1 MNEILSA
8 IEKHL
13 DRKLTVSE
21 LDYYQVIGLE
31 PFCSDKA
38 QIQAALD
45 TARLKIQGS
54 EPSNSLHV
62 VSKLI
67 KQAQTILMDESKKTA
82 YDSQLAKLFESH
94 RKQRELGKP
103 VTASTTASIGILAKS
118 ASKRNSPAP
127 LQDAPPN
134 EDQLLPKGDPM
145 QPFVIPSTDLP
156 ATYGPPNALG
166 NLTVQKR
173 REELSALFPS
183 LLMMSH
189 ATEVPKEQ
197 IPAWLIAADRKP
209 TNPTSTASN
218 TASLSPANNQASI
231 KPQDSPVDLVGQLR
245 KRRQRRNL
253 LGVGGMVLAA
263 ISLLG
268 FASYQFASNRWKVA
282 KAEQEKKM
290 LRQNNANQS
299 PFPGTDQANNK
310 LPELLIK
317 PNAARK
323 GDPNSQQS
331 LPQLPQVNRDPSD
344 SMPAEV
350 KMPAEVDPGKPA
362 QGQPEPGQ
370 SDPEKT
376 DPVVVTPAPMPEP
389 PAKPVPAP
397 MGESPEWKMAM
408 TKARESLSKGDLKEF
423 EPLMT
428 GLLDKA
434 VTKEGKEQTL
444 RLDQAGQLYKI
455 YVESFEEAKRK
466 AKGASSL
473 KVGTAEFSIV
483 EVTPEKLIVRSQGQN
498 KTYQWDKLPLGLAAA
513 LSDLGLSESAPVDVA
528 ARAIY
533 FSLTPFYQEE
543 AKANTLITKR
553 IDGWFER
560 SAGKESVRADIK
572 QFLTDTYE

>member
-13 DRKLTVSE
+13 DRKLKVSE
-21 LDYYQVIGLE
+21 LDYYQIIGLE
-31 PFCSDKA
+31 PFCSDQA

-45 TARLKIQGS
+45 SARLKLQGS
-54 EPSNSLHV
+54 EPSNSLQV

-67 KQAQTILMDESKKTA
+67 KQAQTILLDASKKTA

-94 RKQRELGKP
+94 RKQKELGKP
-103 VTASTTASIGILAKS
+103 ITASATASIGILAKS
-118 ASKRNSPAP
+118 ASKKNSQAP

-189 ATEVPKEQ
+189 STEVPKEQ

-209 TNPTSTASN
+209 TNPTSTVSN

-253 LGVGGMVLAA
+253 LGVGGMILAA

-268 FASYQFASNRWKVA
+268 FASYQFASNRSKVA

-290 LRQNNANQS
+290 LRQNGANQ
-299 PFPGTDQANNK
+299 PPGPGTDQANNK
-310 LPELLIK
+310 LPELVIK
-317 PNAARK
+317 PNADRK
-323 GDPNSQQS
+323 GAPNSQQS

-350 KMPAEVDPGKPA
+350 KMPAEVDP
-362 QGQPEPGQ
+362 
-370 SDPEKT
+370 DKT
-376 DPVVVTPAPMPEP
+376 DPAMVTPAPMPEP
-389 PAKPVPAP
+389 PAKPEPAP
-397 MGESPEWKMAM
+397 KGESPEWKMAM

>member
-13 DRKLTVSE
+13 DRKLKVSE
-21 LDYYQVIGLE
+21 LDYYQIIGLE
-31 PFCSDKA
+31 PFCSDQA

-45 TARLKIQGS
+45 SARLKLQGS
-54 EPSNSLHV
+54 EPSNSLQV

-67 KQAQTILMDESKKTA
+67 KQAQTILLDASKKTA

-94 RKQRELGKP
+94 RKQKELGKP
-103 VTASTTASIGILAKS
+103 ITASATASIGILAKS
-118 ASKRNSPAP
+118 ASKKNSQAP

-189 ATEVPKEQ
+189 STEVPKEQ

-209 TNPTSTASN
+209 TNPTSTVSN
-218 TASLSPANNQASI
+218 TASLSPANHQASI

-253 LGVGGMVLAA
+253 LGVGGMILAA

-268 FASYQFASNRWKVA
+268 FASYQFASNRSKVA

-290 LRQNNANQS
+290 LRQNGANQ
-299 PFPGTDQANNK
+299 PPGPGTDQANNK
-310 LPELLIK
+310 LPELVIK
-317 PNAARK
+317 PNADRK
-323 GDPNSQQS
+323 GAPNSQQS

-350 KMPAEVDPGKPA
+350 KMPAEVDP
-362 QGQPEPGQ
+362 
-370 SDPEKT
+370 DKT
-376 DPVVVTPAPMPEP
+376 DPAMVTPAPMPEP
-389 PAKPVPAP
+389 PAKPEPAP
-397 MGESPEWKMAM
+397 KGESPEWKMAM

>member
-13 DRKLTVSE
+13 DRKLKVSE

-31 PFCSDKA
+31 PFCSDQA

-45 TARLKIQGS
+45 SARLKLQGS
-54 EPSNSLHV
+54 EPSNSLQV

-67 KQAQTILMDESKKTA
+67 KQAQTILLDASKKTA

-94 RKQRELGKP
+94 RKQKELGKP
-103 VTASTTASIGILAKS
+103 ITASATASIGILAKS
-118 ASKRNSPAP
+118 ASKKNSQAP

-189 ATEVPKEQ
+189 STEVPKEQ

-209 TNPTSTASN
+209 TNPTSTVSN

-253 LGVGGMVLAA
+253 LGVGGMILAA

-268 FASYQFASNRWKVA
+268 FASYQFASNRSKVA

-290 LRQNNANQS
+290 LRQNGANQ
-299 PFPGTDQANNK
+299 PPGPGTDQANNK
-310 LPELLIK
+310 LPELVIK
-317 PNAARK
+317 PNADRK
-323 GDPNSQQS
+323 GAPNSQQS

-350 KMPAEVDPGKPA
+350 KMPAEVDP
-362 QGQPEPGQ
+362 
-370 SDPEKT
+370 DKT
-376 DPVVVTPAPMPEP
+376 DPAMVTPAPMPEP
-389 PAKPVPAP
+389 PPKPEPAP
-397 MGESPEWKMAM
+397 KGESPEWKMAM

>member
-13 DRKLTVSE
+13 DRKLKVSE
-21 LDYYQVIGLE
+21 LDYYQIIGLE
-31 PFCSDKA
+31 PFCSDQA

-45 TARLKIQGS
+45 SARLKLQGS
-54 EPSNSLHV
+54 EPSNSLQV

-67 KQAQTILMDESKKTA
+67 KQAQTILLDASKKTA

-94 RKQRELGKP
+94 RKQKELGKP
-103 VTASTTASIGILAKS
+103 ITASATASIGILAKS
-118 ASKRNSPAP
+118 ASKKNSQAP

-189 ATEVPKEQ
+189 STEVPKEQ

-209 TNPTSTASN
+209 TNPTSTVSN
-218 TASLSPANNQASI
+218 TASLSPANHQASI

-253 LGVGGMVLAA
+253 LGVGGMILAA

-268 FASYQFASNRWKVA
+268 FASYQFASNRSKVA

-290 LRQNNANQS
+290 LRQNGANQ
-299 PFPGTDQANNK
+299 PPGPGTDQANNK
-310 LPELLIK
+310 LPELVIK
-317 PNAARK
+317 PNADRK
-323 GDPNSQQS
+323 GAPNSQQS

-350 KMPAEVDPGKPA
+350 KMPAEVDP
-362 QGQPEPGQ
+362 
-370 SDPEKT
+370 DKT
-376 DPVVVTPAPMPEP
+376 DPAMVTPAPMPEP
-389 PAKPVPAP
+389 PPKPEPAP
-397 MGESPEWKMAM
+397 KGESPEWKMAM

>member
-13 DRKLTVSE
+13 DRKLKVSE

-31 PFCSDKA
+31 PFCSDQA

-45 TARLKIQGS
+45 SARLKLQGS
-54 EPSNSLHV
+54 EPSNSLQV

-67 KQAQTILMDESKKTA
+67 KQAQTILLDASKKTA

-94 RKQRELGKP
+94 RKQKELGKP
-103 VTASTTASIGILAKS
+103 ITASATASIGILAKS
-118 ASKRNSPAP
+118 ASKKNSQAP

-189 ATEVPKEQ
+189 STEVPKEQ

-209 TNPTSTASN
+209 TNPTSTVSN

-253 LGVGGMVLAA
+253 LGVGGMILAA

-268 FASYQFASNRWKVA
+268 FASYQFASNRSKVA

-290 LRQNNANQS
+290 LRQNGANQ
-299 PFPGTDQANNK
+299 PPGPGTDQANNK
-310 LPELLIK
+310 LPELVIK

-323 GDPNSQQS
+323 GAPNSQQS

-344 SMPAEV
+344 SMPTEV
-350 KMPAEVDPGKPA
+350 KMPAEVDP
-362 QGQPEPGQ
+362 
-370 SDPEKT
+370 DKT
-376 DPVVVTPAPMPEP
+376 DPAMVTPAPMPEP
-389 PAKPVPAP
+389 PAKPEPAP
-397 MGESPEWKMAM
+397 KGESPEWKMAM

>member
-31 PFCSDKA
+31 PFCSDQA

-45 TARLKIQGS
+45 SARLKLQGS
-54 EPSNSLHV
+54 EPSNSVQV

-67 KQAQTILMDESKKTA
+67 KQAQTILLDASKKTA

-94 RKQRELGKP
+94 RKQKELGKP
-103 VTASTTASIGILAKS
+103 ITASTTASIGILAKS
-118 ASKRNSPAP
+118 ASKKNSQAP

-189 ATEVPKEQ
+189 STEVPKEQ

-209 TNPTSTASN
+209 TNPTSTVSN

-253 LGVGGMVLAA
+253 LGVGGMILAA

-268 FASYQFASNRWKVA
+268 FASYQFASNRSKVA

-290 LRQNNANQS
+290 LRQNGANQ
-299 PFPGTDQANNK
+299 PPGPGTDQANNK
-310 LPELLIK
+310 LPELVIK

-323 GDPNSQQS
+323 GAPNSQQS

-344 SMPAEV
+344 SMPTEV
-350 KMPAEVDPGKPA
+350 KMPAEVDP
-362 QGQPEPGQ
+362 
-370 SDPEKT
+370 DKT
-376 DPVVVTPAPMPEP
+376 DPAMVTPAPMPEP
-389 PAKPVPAP
+389 PAKPEPAP
-397 MGESPEWKMAM
+397 KGESPEWKMAM

>member
-31 PFCSDKA
+31 PFCSDQA

-45 TARLKIQGS
+45 SARLKLQGS
-54 EPSNSLHV
+54 EPSNSLQM

-67 KQAQTILMDESKKTA
+67 KQAQTILLDASKKTA

-94 RKQRELGKP
+94 RKQKELGKP
-103 VTASTTASIGILAKS
+103 ITASTTASIGILAKS
-118 ASKRNSPAP
+118 ASKKNSQAP
-127 LQDAPPN
+127 VQDAPPN

-189 ATEVPKEQ
+189 STEVPKEQ

-209 TNPTSTASN
+209 TNPTSTVSN

-253 LGVGGMVLAA
+253 LGVGGMILAA

-268 FASYQFASNRWKVA
+268 FASYQFASNRSKVA

-290 LRQNNANQS
+290 LRQNGANQ
-299 PFPGTDQANNK
+299 PPGPGTDQANNK
-310 LPELLIK
+310 LPELVIK

-323 GDPNSQQS
+323 GAPNSQQS

-350 KMPAEVDPGKPA
+350 KMPAEVDP
-362 QGQPEPGQ
+362 
-370 SDPEKT
+370 DKT
-376 DPVVVTPAPMPEP
+376 DPAMVTPAPMPEP
-389 PAKPVPAP
+389 PAKPEPAP
-397 MGESPEWKMAM
+397 KGESPEWKMAM

-483 EVTPEKLIVRSQGQN
+483 EVAPEKLIVRSQGQN

>member
-13 DRKLTVSE
+13 DRKLKVSE
-21 LDYYQVIGLE
+21 LDYYQIIGLE
-31 PFCSDKA
+31 PFCSDQA

-45 TARLKIQGS
+45 SARLKLQGS
-54 EPSNSLHV
+54 EPSNSLQV

-67 KQAQTILMDESKKTA
+67 KQAQTILLDASKKTA

-94 RKQRELGKP
+94 RKQKELGKP
-103 VTASTTASIGILAKS
+103 ITASATASIGILAKS
-118 ASKRNSPAP
+118 ASKKNSQAP

-189 ATEVPKEQ
+189 STEVPKEQ

-209 TNPTSTASN
+209 TNPTSTVSN
-218 TASLSPANNQASI
+218 TASLSPANHQASI

-253 LGVGGMVLAA
+253 LGVGGMILAA

-268 FASYQFASNRWKVA
+268 FASYQFASNRSKVA

-290 LRQNNANQS
+290 LRQNGANQ
-299 PFPGTDQANNK
+299 PPGPGTDQANNK
-310 LPELLIK
+310 LPELVIK

-323 GDPNSQQS
+323 GAPNSQQS

-344 SMPAEV
+344 SMPTEV
-350 KMPAEVDPGKPA
+350 KMPAEVDP
-362 QGQPEPGQ
+362 
-370 SDPEKT
+370 DKT
-376 DPVVVTPAPMPEP
+376 DPAMVTPAPMPEP
-389 PAKPVPAP
+389 PAKPEPAP
-397 MGESPEWKMAM
+397 KGESPEWKMAM

>member
-13 DRKLTVSE
+13 DRKLKVSE
-21 LDYYQVIGLE
+21 LDYYQIIGLE
-31 PFCSDKA
+31 PFCSDQA

-45 TARLKIQGS
+45 SARLKLQGS
-54 EPSNSLHV
+54 EPSNSLQV

-67 KQAQTILMDESKKTA
+67 KQAQTILLDASKKTA

-94 RKQRELGKP
+94 RKQKELGKP
-103 VTASTTASIGILAKS
+103 ITASATASIGILAKS
-118 ASKRNSPAP
+118 ASKKNSQAP

-189 ATEVPKEQ
+189 STEVPKEQ

-209 TNPTSTASN
+209 TNPTSTVSN

-253 LGVGGMVLAA
+253 LGVGGMILAA

-268 FASYQFASNRWKVA
+268 FASYQFASNRSKVA

-290 LRQNNANQS
+290 LRQNGANQ
-299 PFPGTDQANNK
+299 PPGPGTDQANNK
-310 LPELLIK
+310 LPELVIK

-323 GDPNSQQS
+323 GAPNSQQS

-344 SMPAEV
+344 SMPTEV
-350 KMPAEVDPGKPA
+350 KMPAEVDP
-362 QGQPEPGQ
+362 
-370 SDPEKT
+370 DKT
-376 DPVVVTPAPMPEP
+376 DPAMVTPAPMPEP
-389 PAKPVPAP
+389 PAKPEPAP
-397 MGESPEWKMAM
+397 KGESPEWKMAM

>member
-13 DRKLTVSE
+13 DRKLKVSE

-31 PFCSDKA
+31 PFCSDQA

-45 TARLKIQGS
+45 SARLKLQGS
-54 EPSNSLHV
+54 EPSNSLQV

-67 KQAQTILMDESKKTA
+67 KQAQTILLDASKKTA

-94 RKQRELGKP
+94 RKQKELGKP
-103 VTASTTASIGILAKS
+103 ITASATASIGILAKS
-118 ASKRNSPAP
+118 ASKKNSQAP

-189 ATEVPKEQ
+189 STEVPKEQ

-209 TNPTSTASN
+209 TNPTSTVSN

-253 LGVGGMVLAA
+253 LGVGGMILAA

-268 FASYQFASNRWKVA
+268 FASYQFASNRSKVA

-290 LRQNNANQS
+290 LRQNGANQ
-299 PFPGTDQANNK
+299 PPGPGTDQANNK
-310 LPELLIK
+310 LPELVIK

-323 GDPNSQQS
+323 GAPNSQQS

-344 SMPAEV
+344 SMPTEV
-350 KMPAEVDPGKPA
+350 KMPAEVDP
-362 QGQPEPGQ
+362 
-370 SDPEKT
+370 DKT
-376 DPVVVTPAPMPEP
+376 DPAMVTPAPMPEP
-389 PAKPVPAP
+389 PPKPEPAP
-397 MGESPEWKMAM
+397 KGESPEWKMAM

>member
-31 PFCSDKA
+31 PFCSDQA

-45 TARLKIQGS
+45 SAGLKLQGS
-54 EPSNSLHV
+54 EPSNSLQV

-67 KQAQTILMDESKKTA
+67 KQAQTILLDASKKTA

-94 RKQRELGKP
+94 RKHKELGKP
-103 VTASTTASIGILAKS
+103 ITASTTASIGILAKS
-118 ASKRNSPAP
+118 ASKKNSQAP

-189 ATEVPKEQ
+189 STEVPKEQ

-209 TNPTSTASN
+209 TNPTSKVSN

-253 LGVGGMVLAA
+253 LGVGGMILAA

-268 FASYQFASNRWKVA
+268 FASYQFASNRSKVA

-290 LRQNNANQS
+290 LRQNGANQ
-299 PFPGTDQANNK
+299 PPGPGTDQANNK
-310 LPELLIK
+310 LPELVIK
-317 PNAARK
+317 PNAARN
-323 GDPNSQQS
+323 GAPNSQQS

-350 KMPAEVDPGKPA
+350 KMPAEVDP
-362 QGQPEPGQ
+362 
-370 SDPEKT
+370 DKT
-376 DPVVVTPAPMPEP
+376 DPAMVTPAPMPEP
-389 PAKPVPAP
+389 PAKPEPAP
-397 MGESPEWKMAM
+397 KGESPEWKMAM

>member
-13 DRKLTVSE
+13 DRKLKVSE
-21 LDYYQVIGLE
+21 LDYYQIIGLE
-31 PFCSDKA
+31 PFCSDQA

-45 TARLKIQGS
+45 SARLKLQGS
-54 EPSNSLHV
+54 EPSNSLQV

-67 KQAQTILMDESKKTA
+67 KQAQTILLDASKKTA

-94 RKQRELGKP
+94 RKQKELGKP
-103 VTASTTASIGILAKS
+103 ITASATASIGILAKS
-118 ASKRNSPAP
+118 ASKKNSQAP

-189 ATEVPKEQ
+189 STEVPKEQ

-209 TNPTSTASN
+209 TNPTSTVSN

-253 LGVGGMVLAA
+253 LGVGGMILAA

-268 FASYQFASNRWKVA
+268 FASYQFASNRSKVA

-290 LRQNNANQS
+290 LRQNGANQ
-299 PFPGTDQANNK
+299 PPGPGTDQANNK
-310 LPELLIK
+310 LPELVIK
-317 PNAARK
+317 PNADRK
-323 GDPNSQQS
+323 GAPNSQQS

-344 SMPAEV
+344 SMPTEV
-350 KMPAEVDPGKPA
+350 KMPAEVDP
-362 QGQPEPGQ
+362 
-370 SDPEKT
+370 DKT
-376 DPVVVTPAPMPEP
+376 DPAMVTPAPMPEP
-389 PAKPVPAP
+389 PPKPEPAP
-397 MGESPEWKMAM
+397 KGESPEWKMAM

>member
-13 DRKLTVSE
+13 DRKLKVSE
-21 LDYYQVIGLE
+21 LDYYQIIGLE
-31 PFCSDKA
+31 PFCSDQA

-45 TARLKIQGS
+45 SARLKLQGS
-54 EPSNSLHV
+54 EPSNSLQV

-67 KQAQTILMDESKKTA
+67 KQAQTILLDASKKTA

-94 RKQRELGKP
+94 RKQKELGKP
-103 VTASTTASIGILAKS
+103 ITASATASIGILAKS
-118 ASKRNSPAP
+118 ASKKNSQAP

-189 ATEVPKEQ
+189 STEVPKEQ

-209 TNPTSTASN
+209 TNPTSTVSN

-253 LGVGGMVLAA
+253 LGVGGMILAA

-268 FASYQFASNRWKVA
+268 FASYQFASNRSKVA

-290 LRQNNANQS
+290 LRQNGANQ
-299 PFPGTDQANNK
+299 PPGPGTDQANNK
-310 LPELLIK
+310 LPELVIK
-317 PNAARK
+317 PNADRK
-323 GDPNSQQS
+323 GAPNSQQS

-350 KMPAEVDPGKPA
+350 KMPAEVDP
-362 QGQPEPGQ
+362 
-370 SDPEKT
+370 DKT
-376 DPVVVTPAPMPEP
+376 DPAMVTPAPMPEP
-389 PAKPVPAP
+389 PPKPEPAP
-397 MGESPEWKMAM
+397 KGESPEWKMAM

>member
-31 PFCSDKA
+31 PFCSDQA

-45 TARLKIQGS
+45 SARLKLQGS
-54 EPSNSLHV
+54 EPSNSLQV

-67 KQAQTILMDESKKTA
+67 KQAQTILLDASKKTA

-94 RKQRELGKP
+94 RKQKELGKP
-103 VTASTTASIGILAKS
+103 ITASTTASIGILAKS
-118 ASKRNSPAP
+118 ASKKNSQAP

-189 ATEVPKEQ
+189 STEVPKEQ

-209 TNPTSTASN
+209 TNPTSAASN

-253 LGVGGMVLAA
+253 LGVGGMILAA

-268 FASYQFASNRWKVA
+268 FASYQFASNRSKVA

-290 LRQNNANQS
+290 LRQNGANQ
-299 PFPGTDQANNK
+299 PPGPGTDQANNK
-310 LPELLIK
+310 LPELVIK

-323 GDPNSQQS
+323 GAPNSQQS

-350 KMPAEVDPGKPA
+350 KMPAEVDPV
-362 QGQPEPGQ
+362 
-370 SDPEKT
+370 KT
-376 DPVVVTPAPMPEP
+376 DPAMVTPAPMPEP
-389 PAKPVPAP
+389 PAKPEPAP
-397 MGESPEWKMAM
+397 KGESPEWKMAM

>member
-13 DRKLTVSE
+13 DRKLKVSE
-21 LDYYQVIGLE
+21 LDYYQIIGLE
-31 PFCSDKA
+31 PFCSDQA

-45 TARLKIQGS
+45 SARLKLQGS
-54 EPSNSLHV
+54 EPSNSLQV

-67 KQAQTILMDESKKTA
+67 KQAQTILLDASKKTA

-94 RKQRELGKP
+94 RKQKELGKP
-103 VTASTTASIGILAKS
+103 ITASATASIGILAKS
-118 ASKRNSPAP
+118 ASKKNSQAP

-189 ATEVPKEQ
+189 STEVPKEQ

-209 TNPTSTASN
+209 TNPTSTVSN

-253 LGVGGMVLAA
+253 LGVGGMILAA

-268 FASYQFASNRWKVA
+268 FASYQFASNRSKVA

-290 LRQNNANQS
+290 LRQNGANQ
-299 PFPGTDQANNK
+299 PPGPGTDQANNK
-310 LPELLIK
+310 LPELVIK

-323 GDPNSQQS
+323 GAPNSQQS

-344 SMPAEV
+344 SMPTEV
-350 KMPAEVDPGKPA
+350 KMPAEVDP
-362 QGQPEPGQ
+362 
-370 SDPEKT
+370 DKT
-376 DPVVVTPAPMPEP
+376 DPAMVTPAPMPEP
-389 PAKPVPAP
+389 PPKPEPAP
-397 MGESPEWKMAM
+397 KGESPEWKMAM

>member
-31 PFCSDKA
+31 PFCSDQA

-45 TARLKIQGS
+45 SARLKLQGS
-54 EPSNSLHV
+54 EPSNSLQV

-67 KQAQTILMDESKKTA
+67 KQAQTILLDASKKTA

-94 RKQRELGKP
+94 RKQKELGKP
-103 VTASTTASIGILAKS
+103 ITASATASIGILAKS
-118 ASKRNSPAP
+118 ASKKNSQAP

-189 ATEVPKEQ
+189 STEVPKEQ

-209 TNPTSTASN
+209 TNPTSTVSN

-253 LGVGGMVLAA
+253 LGVGGMILAA

-268 FASYQFASNRWKVA
+268 FASYQFASNRSKVA

-290 LRQNNANQS
+290 LRQNGANQ
-299 PFPGTDQANNK
+299 PPGPGTDQANNK
-310 LPELLIK
+310 LPELVIK

-323 GDPNSQQS
+323 GAPNSQQS

-344 SMPAEV
+344 SMPTEV
-350 KMPAEVDPGKPA
+350 KMPAEVDP
-362 QGQPEPGQ
+362 
-370 SDPEKT
+370 DKT
-376 DPVVVTPAPMPEP
+376 DPAMVTPAPMPEP
-389 PAKPVPAP
+389 PPKPEPAP
-397 MGESPEWKMAM
+397 KGESPEWKMAM

>member
-13 DRKLTVSE
+13 DRKLKVSE
-21 LDYYQVIGLE
+21 LDYYQIIGLE
-31 PFCSDKA
+31 PFCSDQA

-45 TARLKIQGS
+45 SARLKLQGS
-54 EPSNSLHV
+54 EPSNSLQV

-67 KQAQTILMDESKKTA
+67 KQAQTILLDASKKTA

-94 RKQRELGKP
+94 RKQKELGKP
-103 VTASTTASIGILAKS
+103 ITASATASIGILAKS
-118 ASKRNSPAP
+118 ASKKNSQAP

-189 ATEVPKEQ
+189 STEVPKEQ

-209 TNPTSTASN
+209 TNPTSTVSN

-253 LGVGGMVLAA
+253 LGVGGMILAA

-268 FASYQFASNRWKVA
+268 FASYQFASNRSKVA

-290 LRQNNANQS
+290 LRQNGANQ
-299 PFPGTDQANNK
+299 PPGPGTDQANNK
-310 LPELLIK
+310 LPELVIK
-317 PNAARK
+317 PNADRK
-323 GDPNSQQS
+323 GAPNSQQS

-344 SMPAEV
+344 SMPTEV
-350 KMPAEVDPGKPA
+350 KMPAEVDP
-362 QGQPEPGQ
+362 
-370 SDPEKT
+370 DKT
-376 DPVVVTPAPMPEP
+376 DPAMVTPAPMPEP
-389 PAKPVPAP
+389 PAKPEPAP
-397 MGESPEWKMAM
+397 KGESPEWKMAM

>member
-1 MNEILSA
+1 
-8 IEKHL
+8 
-13 DRKLTVSE
+13 
-21 LDYYQVIGLE
+21 
-31 PFCSDKA
+31 
-38 QIQAALD
+38 
-45 TARLKIQGS
+45 
-54 EPSNSLHV
+54 
-62 VSKLI
+62 
-67 KQAQTILMDESKKTA
+67 
-82 YDSQLAKLFESH
+82 
-94 RKQRELGKP
+94 
-103 VTASTTASIGILAKS
+103 
-118 ASKRNSPAP
+118 
-127 LQDAPPN
+127 
-134 EDQLLPKGDPM
+134 
-145 QPFVIPSTDLP
+145 
-156 ATYGPPNALG
+156 
-166 NLTVQKR
+166 
-173 REELSALFPS
+173 
-183 LLMMSH
+183 
-189 ATEVPKEQ
+189 
-197 IPAWLIAADRKP
+197 
-209 TNPTSTASN
+209 
-218 TASLSPANNQASI
+218 
-231 KPQDSPVDLVGQLR
+231 
-245 KRRQRRNL
+245 
-253 LGVGGMVLAA
+253 
-263 ISLLG
+263 
-268 FASYQFASNRWKVA
+268 
-282 KAEQEKKM
+282 
-290 LRQNNANQS
+290 
-299 PFPGTDQANNK
+299 
-310 LPELLIK
+310 
-317 PNAARK
+317 
-323 GDPNSQQS
+323 
-331 LPQLPQVNRDPSD
+331 
-344 SMPAEV
+344 MPAEV

-483 EVTPEKLIVRSQGQN
+483 EVAPEKLIVRSQGQN

-572 QFLTDTYE
+572 QFLTDRYE

>member
-31 PFCSDKA
+31 PFCSDQA

-45 TARLKIQGS
+45 SARLKLQGS
-54 EPSNSLHV
+54 EPSNSLQV

-67 KQAQTILMDESKKTA
+67 KQAQTILLDASKKTA

-94 RKQRELGKP
+94 RKQKELGKP
-103 VTASTTASIGILAKS
+103 ITASATASIGILAKS
-118 ASKRNSPAP
+118 ASKKNSQAP

-189 ATEVPKEQ
+189 STEVPKEQ

-209 TNPTSTASN
+209 TNPTSTVSN

-253 LGVGGMVLAA
+253 LGVGGMILAA

-268 FASYQFASNRWKVA
+268 FASYQFASNRSKVA

-290 LRQNNANQS
+290 LRQNGANQ
-299 PFPGTDQANNK
+299 PPGPGTDQANNK
-310 LPELLIK
+310 LPELVIK

-323 GDPNSQQS
+323 GAPNSQQS

-344 SMPAEV
+344 SMPTEV
-350 KMPAEVDPGKPA
+350 KMPAEVDP
-362 QGQPEPGQ
+362 
-370 SDPEKT
+370 DKT
-376 DPVVVTPAPMPEP
+376 DPAMVTPAPMPEP
-389 PAKPVPAP
+389 PAKPEPAP
-397 MGESPEWKMAM
+397 KGESPEWKMAM

>member
-13 DRKLTVSE
+13 DRKLKVSE
-21 LDYYQVIGLE
+21 LDYYQIIGLE
-31 PFCSDKA
+31 PFCSDQA

-45 TARLKIQGS
+45 SARLKLQGS
-54 EPSNSLHV
+54 EPSNSLQV

-67 KQAQTILMDESKKTA
+67 KQAQTILLDASKKTA

-94 RKQRELGKP
+94 RKQKELGKP
-103 VTASTTASIGILAKS
+103 ITASATASIGILAKS
-118 ASKRNSPAP
+118 ASKKNSQAP

-189 ATEVPKEQ
+189 STEVPKEQ

-209 TNPTSTASN
+209 TNPTSTVSN

-245 KRRQRRNL
+245 KRRQRRKL
-253 LGVGGMVLAA
+253 LGVGGMILAA

-268 FASYQFASNRWKVA
+268 FASYQFASNRSKVA

-290 LRQNNANQS
+290 LRQNGANQ
-299 PFPGTDQANNK
+299 PPGPGTDQANNK
-310 LPELLIK
+310 LPELVIK

-323 GDPNSQQS
+323 GAPNSQQS

-344 SMPAEV
+344 SMPTEV
-350 KMPAEVDPGKPA
+350 KMPAEVDP
-362 QGQPEPGQ
+362 
-370 SDPEKT
+370 DKT
-376 DPVVVTPAPMPEP
+376 DPAMVTPAPMPEP
-389 PAKPVPAP
+389 PAKPEPAP
-397 MGESPEWKMAM
+397 KGESPEWKMAM